1 MRGFR
6 NSNEHLM
13 AEIARMDLRIRIQVV
28 RWRERIGQ
36 AAEDEFRGLY
46 ISEQEMDSL
55 LAAGPPVGMPEPASP
70 PDEVPFSRSLRQLE
84 AEIAERK
91 ARTLEE
97 GIPLRLVDL
106 AAEFGL
112 SDFEVD
118 ALLLCLLPE
127 ISVRYERLYGYLH
140 DDVTRKRPSIHLV
153 LECTADRFEDR
164 LKLRESFL
172 PHAPLL
178 AYHLLSLDD
187 ENRSGPV
194 PLLARAL
201 KIDDR
206 IASYLLGSD
215 APDPR
220 LTGAQLI
227 RPAVSPQTMILAE
240 EARSDLERMARILR
254 QESNLVVHLQGP
266 AGAGKKTAAEALSG
280 IVGLPLLLVD
290 VAALSTE
297 GLSIETLV
305 TLAFREARLQHA
317 ALAWDRFD
325 SLLSNER
332 AVRVLTAQT
341 LTFPHPVFLLG
352 HTSWQPGD
360 VFAGKGFL
368 RFKVE
373 TPPYAVRRRL
383 WEARLDGNRSGV
395 SSADMDEIADK
406 FRFTPGAIRD
416 AAAVA
421 RDLARGRGEGAITA
435 ADLYAACRA
444 TSNHKLGQLARKI
457 IPRHRWDDIVLPK
470 DQAAQL
476 HEISNYIR
484 FRHLVFDTW
493 RFEDKLSSGRGLN
506 ILFAGPSGTG
516 KTMAAEILAGELG
529 LDLYKIDLSTVVS
542 KYIGETEKNL
552 DRIFTEAQNSNAI
565 LFFDEADA
573 IFGKRSEVRDSHDRY
588 ANIEIAYLLQKTEEY
603 EGIVILATN
612 LRKNIDEAFSRRMRF
627 AVEFP
632 QPEEA
637 DRLRI
642 WKKIFPPQAPLGPDV
657 DLGFMARQF
666 KITGGN
672 IKNIAIGAA
681 FLAAGDGGVI
691 RMEHLIRAAKRE
703 FQKIGRLCTEA
714 DFAQYSDLVRG

>member
-1 MRGFR
+1 MIMRGFE
-6 NSNEHLM
+6 NSMAHLM
-13 AEIARMDLRIRIQVV
+13 AEIERMDLRIRMQIL

-36 AAEDEFRGLY
+36 AADDEFRGLY

-55 LAAGPPVGMPEPASP
+55 LATGPVPSAPETSSLASP
-70 PDEVPFSRSLRQLE
+70 LSRSLQRIE
-84 AEIAERK
+84 AEIAARK
-91 ARTLEE
+91 AESLRE
-97 GIPLRLVDL
+97 GTALRLVNL
-106 AAEFGL
+106 AVAFGL

-127 ISVRYERLYGYLH
+127 LSVRYERLYGYLH
-140 DDVTRKRPSIHLV
+140 DDVTRKRPSVHLI
-153 LECTADRFEDR
+153 LECTTERFEDR
-164 LKLRESFL
+164 LKRREAFL
-172 PHAPLL
+172 PHAPLF
-178 AYHLLSLDD
+178 AYHLLCIED
-187 ENRSGPV
+187 ENRSMPS

-215 APDPR
+215 APDSR
-220 LTGAQLI
+220 LIGARLI
-227 RPAVSPQTMILAE
+227 QPVASLETMMLDE
-240 EARSDLERMARILR
+240 DARSDLTRICRSLKD
-254 QESNLVVHLQGP
+254 EPGLVLHLQGP
-266 AGAGKKTAAEALSG
+266 PGAGKKTAAEAICRSL
-280 IVGLPLLLVD
+280 GLPLFMVDAPLLSASD
-290 VAALSTE
+290 LS
-297 GLSIETLV
+297 LETLV
-305 TLAFREARLQHA
+305 TLAFREARLQGA
-317 ALAWDRFD
+317 AICWDHFD
-325 SLLSNER
+325 SLLNNDR

-341 LTFPHPVFLLG
+341 LAFPFPVFFIG
-352 HTSWQPGD
+352 QVSWQAGD
-360 VFAGKGFL
+360 AFADKGPL
-368 RFKVE
+368 RLE
-373 TPPYAVRRRL
+373 LDTPPYTVRRKL
-383 WEARLDGNRSGV
+383 WETHLDGDGSGV
-395 SSADMDEIADK
+395 SAADIDEIADK
-406 FRFTPGAIRD
+406 FHFTPGAIRD
-416 AAAVA
+416 AAAAA
-421 RDLARGRGEGAITA
+421 RNIARGWGEGMVTA
-435 ADLYAACRA
+435 SDLYAACRM
-444 TSNHKLGQLARKI
+444 TSNHKLAQLARKI
-457 IPRHRWDDIVLPK
+457 IPKHRWEDIVLPRE
-470 DQAAQL
+470 QTAQL
-476 HEISNYIR
+476 HEISNYVR

-493 RFEDKLSSGRGLN
+493 RFGDKLSSGKGLN

-642 WKKIFPPQAPLGPDV
+642 WKKIFPPQAPLAQDV
-657 DLGFMARQF
+657 DLIFMARQF

-672 IKNIAIGAA
+672 IKNIALGAA
-681 FLAAGDGGVI
+681 FLAAGDGGTI
-691 RMEHLIRAAKRE
+691 KMEHLIRAAKRE
-703 FQKIGRLCTEA
+703 FQKIGRLCTDA
-714 DFAQYSDLVRG
+714 DFAQYSELVRG